1 MIQFSSFTQLFLC
14 WLTGMRF
21 TAFSGHPFVNLSKS
35 IVIDSIL
42 VQRIEWCP
50 EFDTV
55 ALTKTSCVT
64 CADGMSPS
72 GAGSLLCCCSTGVSA
87 ERVHGFFTH
96 GSSSASVGSLVGRDA
111 LTLATR
117 NSPGF
122 LTCRRELGPHGKKRK
137 KEKKFVNKI
146 AEILWLK
153 WKILRL
159 KWKILRIKSK

>member
-1 MIQFSSFTQLFLC
+1 MWFNFPALPNFFLC

-35 IVIDSIL
+35 IVIDQQNPCAKDWM
-42 VQRIEWCP
+42 VPW
-50 EFDTV
+50 V
-55 ALTKTSCVT
+55 WHLTKTSRVT
-64 CADGMSPS
+64 CADGMSAS
-72 GAGSLLCCCSTGVSA
+72 GARSLLCCCSTGVSA

-122 LTCRRELGPHGKKRK
+122 LTCRRELGPHWKKK
-137 KEKKFVNKI
+137 KKSLWIKLLKFCD
-146 AEILWLK
+146 
-153 WKILRL
+153 
-159 KWKILRIKSK
+159 